1 MKIVFG
7 TNETPQN
14 RKQHQ
19 MIIRL
24 LKFEFL
30 AVLFLIIIPSN
41 LMIYVI
47 AVQIPYPMI
56 PMYCVLLL
64 KLYTPVDMLFTTFLI
79 KPYRE
84 FVKKVIFRIFRLK
97 FAKIDDNGSTPKI
110 NNAKYDVPNPI

>member
-1 MKIVFG
+1 MKIIFG

-41 LMIYVI
+41 LMIYAI
-47 AVQIPYPMI
+47 AAQISNPML
-56 PMYCVLLL
+56 PMYCVLLIKVYPPL
-64 KLYTPVDMLFTTFLI
+64 DMILTAFLI
-79 KPYRE
+79 KPYRN
-84 FVKKVIFRIFRLK
+84 FVKKVIFKIFRLK
-97 FAKIDDNGSTPKI
+97 AASISDNGSTPKI
-110 NNAKYDVPNPI
+110 DNAKYNVPNQM